1 MAAANFYAAPVR
13 IALTH
18 AFCWPEVRRG
28 AERFVPALGAA
39 LARRGHEVVHF
50 SAAWHPSCGVRDG
63 VVSIQLR
70 RRLRDDFRHEADFGR
85 RLLVRLTREHFD
97 AVHSLGRH
105 DTVASI
111 RAARLRRD
119 GRRTVITDLGLP
131 DRAWWA
137 EQGFRQAR
145 AAARVVSDVD
155 VYSAMSRTAVEHLA
169 ASYGRPDGVVV
180 PGGVDLNAFRPAE
193 RRADRPTILFSGAI
207 TERRKGVPVL
217 LAALPLI
224 AAKVPDVALWL
235 SGPGD
240 PSEMLAGAPAE
251 ARARTV
257 LLGLGEAQRQHERYG
272 GAWVTCLPST
282 HDSFG
287 MALVESLACGTPL
300 VTTTHGAPQE
310 LVREGVTGEL
320 CRPEDPADLAAACLR
335 ALALARTPSTVAACR
350 AAAEPF
356 DWDGGLAPLCEHL
369 YRHGR

>member
-1 MAAANFYAAPVR
+1 MR

-28 AERFVPALGAA
+28 AERFVPGLGAA

-50 SAAWHPSCGVRDG
+50 SAAWQPSSGVEEG
-63 VVSIQLR
+63 VMTIRLR
-70 RRLRDDFRHEADFGR
+70 RRLRDDYRHEADFGR
-85 RLLVRLTREHFD
+85 RLFLRLARESFD

-105 DTVASI
+105 DAVASI

-119 GRRTVITDLGLP
+119 GRRTVVTDLGLP
-131 DRAWWA
+131 DRAWWT
-137 EQGFRQAR
+137 EQGRRQAR
-145 AAARVVSDVD
+145 AAGRVVRDID
-155 VYSAMSRTAVEHLA
+155 VYSAMSRAAVESLA
-169 ASYGRPDGVVV
+169 ASYGRRDGVIV
-180 PGGVDLNAFRPAE
+180 PGGVDLGAFAPAPH
-193 RRADRPTILFSGAI
+193 RTGHPTILFSGAI

-224 AAKVPDVALWL
+224 AEHEPEVALWL

-240 PSEMLAGAPAE
+240 PSEMLAAAPPGAADRVE
-251 ARARTV
+251 V
-257 LLGLGEAQRQHERYG
+257 MGLGEAARQPERYG
-272 GAWVTCLPST
+272 RAWITCLPSM

-310 LVREGVTGEL
+310 LVCPGVTGEL
-320 CRPEDPADLAAACLR
+320 SPPEDPAALAGACLR
-335 ALALARTPSTVAACR
+335 AFGLARDRATVAACR

-356 DWDGGLAPLCEHL
+356 DWDRGLAPLCERL
-369 YRHGR
+369 YRDGR